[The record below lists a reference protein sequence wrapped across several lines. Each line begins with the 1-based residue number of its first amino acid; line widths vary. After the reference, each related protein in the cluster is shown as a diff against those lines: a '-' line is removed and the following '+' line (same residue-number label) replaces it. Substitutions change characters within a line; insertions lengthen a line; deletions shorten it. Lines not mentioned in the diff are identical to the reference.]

1 MGGCYALKARC
12 PSLSPCVLQMSI
24 KLLIEAAR
32 DWEGMQFILL
42 TPQEVGAIGKAEAD
56 VREDSEQNGKKELP
70 PDFVTIQQMA
80 SARVDRSHA

>member
-1 MGGCYALKARC
+1 
-12 PSLSPCVLQMSI
+12 MSI

-56 VREDSEQNGKKELP
+56 VRESSEKTGKTLP
-70 PDFVTIQQMA
+70 SDFVTIQQMA
-80 SARVDRSHA
+80 SARMDRAQA